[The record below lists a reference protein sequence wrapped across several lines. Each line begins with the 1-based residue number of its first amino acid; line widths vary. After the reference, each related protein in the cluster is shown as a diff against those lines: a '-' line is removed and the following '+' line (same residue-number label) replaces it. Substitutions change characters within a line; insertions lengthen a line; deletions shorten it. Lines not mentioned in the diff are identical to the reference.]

1 MIDTGLSPEEVS
13 FWDPV
18 LGAYLICVRGNGLM
32 TWNVLMIMIKDL
44 HYEGNIIILY

>member
-18 LGAYLICVRGNGLM
+18 LGAYLICVRAN
-32 TWNVLMIMIKDL
+32 DL
-44 HYEGNIIILY
+44 ECVNDNDKRFTL